1 MNWLNCLEKILQ
13 IHVKLCLIHMQR
25 EALSKKEF
33 YLKIDILNDYHFS
46 KLAQRPATQVV
57 LLASGSECHFI
68 FALCIMFM
76 QIRIISIHTGRRAK
90 GSRIAGVWASWQKF
104 AMISFHTG
112 RRAKGTRVAALLGE
126 YALINLIFKYLPCFS
141 SSKSLNKSP
150 PSVLKPE
157 FVSESIRKG

>member
-46 KLAQRPATQVV
+46 KLAQRPTTQVV

-76 QIRIISIHTGRRAK
+76 QIRIISI
-90 GSRIAGVWASWQKF
+90 
-104 AMISFHTG
+104 HTG